1 MKGKTAEDNS
11 VEEGLVFVEHNEM
24 SLLSMDQS
32 EKKERLG
39 LSVSKKGNLSIMK

>member
-11 VEEGLVFVEHNEM
+11 VEEGLVFVEDNEM

-32 EKKERLG
+32 EKKGKIRI
-39 LSVSKKGNLSIMK
+39 VSFEKG